1 MVFMKNTSFRCLWI
15 GQAFANLGDIFYVV
29 GLISLLYNLTGS
41 AFYLSL
47 LPFITTIFRFI
58 SSLLAPLVIDRF
70 PLKRIIVQSQWWKTI
85 LLVCLGI
92 FIISFDHGFSVAVIF
107 FIALI
112 SLLDGVAAPVSA
124 ALVPQLVPKEERMK
138 ANGFLNVITQTIF
151 VAGWPLGSVL
161 LISTNSSFIIWLTVM
176 LYAVSTIYT
185 GRIKVPEQAT
195 DPVAPSNWDSIK
207 SGWVAIR
214 QIPTIRTLISI
225 DFITTLASSVWVAAV
240 IYIYVEQNLQ
250 LGEEWWGYI
259 NTSYFVGMIF
269 SGLIV
274 IRFAKLLEKY
284 IGFFITF
291 GLFLS
296 SLLILLFGTTS
307 IPALAL
313 LLACLYGLPEQIR
326 EVIYTKLF
334 QDHATEKTLAKIHA
348 VWGAVINLTFAGS
361 VLLLGFITET
371 YSVKTTFQFSSTL
384 IFLAFLY
391 ATFKRN
397 DLIGKQCDQLLS
409 SKSSN
414 LPR

>member
-1 MVFMKNTSFRCLWI
+1 MKNTSFQCLWI

-92 FIISFDHGFSVAVIF
+92 FIISFDHSFSVAVIF

-161 LISTNSSFIIWLTVM
+161 LISTNSSFIIWLTVL

-185 GRIKVPEQAT
+185 GRIKVPEQT
-195 DPVAPSNWDSIK
+195 TGPVAPSNWGSIK

-296 SLLILLFGTTS
+296 SLLILFFGTTS

-334 QDHATEKTLAKIHA
+334 QDHATEKTLAKIYA

-397 DLIGKQCDQLLS
+397 DLQGKQCDQSLS

>member
-1 MVFMKNTSFRCLWI
+1 M
-15 GQAFANLGDIFYVV
+15 
-29 GLISLLYNLTGS
+29 
-41 AFYLSL
+41 
-47 LPFITTIFRFI
+47 
-58 SSLLAPLVIDRF
+58 
-70 PLKRIIVQSQWWKTI
+70 
-85 LLVCLGI
+85 
-92 FIISFDHGFSVAVIF
+92 
-107 FIALI
+107 
-112 SLLDGVAAPVSA
+112 
-124 ALVPQLVPKEERMK
+124 VPQLVPKEERMK

-161 LISTNSSFIIWLTVM
+161 LISTNSSFIIWLTVL

-185 GRIKVPEQAT
+185 GRIKVPEQTT
-195 DPVAPSNWDSIK
+195 DPVAPSNWRSIK

-296 SLLILLFGTTS
+296 SLLILFFGTTS

-334 QDHATEKTLAKIHA
+334 QDHATEKTLAKIYA

-371 YSVKTTFQFSSTL
+371 YSVKTMFQFSSTL
-384 IFLAFLY
+384 IFLAFLC

-397 DLIGKQCDQLLS
+397 DLQGKQCDQSLS

>member
-1 MVFMKNTSFRCLWI
+1 MKNTSFRCLWI

-161 LISTNSSFIIWLTVM
+161 LISTNSSFIIWLTVL

-185 GRIKVPEQAT
+185 GRIKVPEQTT

-296 SLLILLFGTTS
+296 SLLILFFGTTS

-397 DLIGKQCDQLLS
+397 DLIGKQCDQSLS
-409 SKSSN
+409 SK
-414 LPR
+414 

>member
-1 MVFMKNTSFRCLWI
+1 MKNTSFRCLWI

-92 FIISFDHGFSVAVIF
+92 FLISFDHGFSVAVIF

-161 LISTNSSFIIWLTVM
+161 LISTNSSFIIWLTVL

-185 GRIKVPEQAT
+185 GRIKVPEQTT
-195 DPVAPSNWDSIK
+195 DPVAPSNWGSIK

-296 SLLILLFGTTS
+296 SLLILFFGTTS

-334 QDHATEKTLAKIHA
+334 QDHATEKTLAKIYA

-397 DLIGKQCDQLLS
+397 DLQGKQCDQSLS

>member
-1 MVFMKNTSFRCLWI
+1 MKNTSFRCLWI

>member
-1 MVFMKNTSFRCLWI
+1 MKNTSFRCLWI

-58 SSLLAPLVIDRF
+58 SSLLSPLVIDRF

-124 ALVPQLVPKEERMK
+124 ALVPLLVPKEERMK

-161 LISTNSSFIIWLTVM
+161 LISTNSSFIIWLTVL

-185 GRIKVPEQAT
+185 GRIEVPEQTT

-296 SLLILLFGTTS
+296 SLLILFFGTTN
-307 IPALAL
+307 IPVLAL

-397 DLIGKQCDQLLS
+397 DLQGKQCDQSLS

>member
-161 LISTNSSFIIWLTVM
+161 LISTNSSFIIWLTVL

-185 GRIKVPEQAT
+185 GRIKVPEQTTA
-195 DPVAPSNWDSIK
+195 PVASSNWGSIK

-225 DFITTLASSVWVAAV
+225 DFISTLASSVWVAAV

-296 SLLILLFGTTS
+296 SLLILFFGTTS

-334 QDHATEKTLAKIHA
+334 QDHATEKTLAKIYA

-397 DLIGKQCDQLLS
+397 DLQGKQCNHSLS
-409 SKSSN
+409 SKPSN

>member
-1 MVFMKNTSFRCLWI
+1 MRNSSFRYLWI

-29 GLISLLYNLTGS
+29 GLISLLYTLTGS

-47 LPFITTIFRFI
+47 LPFTTTIFRFI
-58 SSLLAPLVIDRF
+58 SSLLPPLVIDRF
-70 PLKRIIVQSQWWKTI
+70 PLKRILVQSQWWKSI
-85 LLVCLGI
+85 LLVGLGI
-92 FIISFDHGFSVAVIF
+92 YITNFNHGFAVAVIC
-107 FIALI
+107 FIASI

-138 ANGFLNVITQTIF
+138 ANGFLNMITQTIF

-161 LISTNSSFIIWLTVM
+161 LISTNSSFIIWLSVM
-176 LYAVSTIYT
+176 LFAVSTLYT
-185 GRIKVPEQAT
+185 RRIEVSERAT
-195 DPVAPSNWDSIK
+195 DSVVPSNWASIK
-207 SGWVAIR
+207 SGWVSIR

-240 IYIYVEQNLQ
+240 IYVYVEQNLQ

-269 SGLIV
+269 SGWIV

-291 GLFLS
+291 GLLLS
-296 SLLILLFGTTS
+296 SMLTLLFGKTS

-326 EVIYTKLF
+326 EVIYAKLF
-334 QDHATEKTLAKIHA
+334 QDYATEKTLAKIHA
-348 VWGAVINLTFAGS
+348 VWGAVINLTFAVS
-361 VLLLGFITET
+361 VLLLGYITET

-391 ATFKRN
+391 AIIKKK
-397 DLIGKQCDQLLS
+397 DIQGKQHEHS
-409 SKSSN
+409 MPNGSSN
-414 LPR
+414 IPK

>member
-1 MVFMKNTSFRCLWI
+1 MKNKSFRRLWI
-15 GQAFANLGDIFYVV
+15 SQAFANLGDIFYVV
-29 GLISLLYNLTGS
+29 GLISLIYALTGS

-47 LPFITTIFRFI
+47 LPFTTTIFRFI

-70 PLKRIIVQSQWWKTI
+70 PLKRILVQSQWWKTI
-85 LLVCLGI
+85 LLVILGI
-92 FIISFDHGFSVAVIF
+92 YITNFNQGFAVVIIS

-176 LYAVSTIYT
+176 LYGVSTIYT
-185 GRIKVPEQAT
+185 GRIKVPEQTT

-274 IRFAKLLEKY
+274 IRFAKLLEKH

-296 SLLILLFGTTS
+296 ALLILLFGTTS

-326 EVIYTKLF
+326 GVIYTKLF

-397 DLIGKQCDQLLS
+397 DLQGKQCDQSLS

>member
-1 MVFMKNTSFRCLWI
+1 MKNTSFRCLWI

-112 SLLDGVAAPVSA
+112 SLLDGIAAPVSA

-151 VAGWPLGSVL
+151 VAGWPLGSIL

-214 QIPTIRTLISI
+214 HIPAIRTLISI

-274 IRFAKLLEKY
+274 IRFAKLLEKH

-296 SLLILLFGTTS
+296 ALLILLFGTTN

-397 DLIGKQCDQLLS
+397 DLQGKQCDQSLS

>member
-1 MVFMKNTSFRCLWI
+1 MKNTSFRCLWI

-70 PLKRIIVQSQWWKTI
+70 PLKRIIVQSQWWKTL

-326 EVIYTKLF
+326 EVLYTRLF

-361 VLLLGFITET
+361 VLLLSFITET

-397 DLIGKQCDQLLS
+397 DLIGKQCDQSLS

>member
-1 MVFMKNTSFRCLWI
+1 MKNTSFRCLWI

-124 ALVPQLVPKEERMK
+124 ALVPQLVPKVERMK

-397 DLIGKQCDQLLS
+397 DLIGKQCDQSLS

-414 LPR
+414 FPR